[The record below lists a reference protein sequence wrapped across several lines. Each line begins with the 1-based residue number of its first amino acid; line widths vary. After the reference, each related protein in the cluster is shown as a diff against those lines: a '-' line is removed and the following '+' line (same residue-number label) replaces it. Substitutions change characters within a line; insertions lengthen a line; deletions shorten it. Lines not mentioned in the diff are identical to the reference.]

1 MNKRKLFI
9 YLILLSGFVLNMLS
23 VLVVGSSLK
32 YLQGELNAS
41 IEEISYVFS
50 ASLITEVIII
60 PFSGWLMRLLSTR
73 IFFLIS
79 LSGFIFSSLG
89 CAISDNFLSM
99 TLFRG
104 LQGLFGGAMIP
115 IMVANIYI
123 LFKPKD
129 VPIILTIAA
138 TIGVSSVALGPI
150 LGGVL
155 TELLDWRW
163 MFLYNV
169 PVGII
174 IFVLGY
180 FFIDLKKRDKTLLS
194 KIDYIG
200 ILLLATSLIALLIFL
215 EEGDRRDWFASNFVI
230 LCFTIFILCL
240 VFFIK
245 HELTIKNPVIE
256 LNIFIKKN
264 FFIGSII
271 CIIFAINLYPPIFL
285 IPILITKMHNI
296 DPIDIG
302 LIVSTMGVGMMITGP
317 IAGRLL
323 AIYGV
328 KTIVILGSFI
338 TGLATY
344 LQSYITADYVVYDF
358 LPSQLLKGIGT
369 QLIFM
374 GSQYICLSKLH
385 TNKVPNAAAM
395 YNLIL
400 RLTAGVSIAVS
411 SNYFIKFKKQF
422 FSQISKNYSIETLTL
437 NAIEKDQID
446 SKFLNN
452 LLLLYERE
460 SFIMAFNKISYLSFY
475 TSLVPLVL
483 LLTIA
488 IKKNYSTKG
497 TSYKISGSK
506 TVN

>member
-1 MNKRKLFI
+1 M
-9 YLILLSGFVLNMLS
+9 
-23 VLVVGSSLK
+23 
-32 YLQGELNAS
+32 
-41 IEEISYVFS
+41 
-50 ASLITEVIII
+50 
-60 PFSGWLMRLLSTR
+60 
-73 IFFLIS
+73 
-79 LSGFIFSSLG
+79 
-89 CAISDNFLSM
+89 
-99 TLFRG
+99 
-104 LQGLFGGAMIP
+104 
-115 IMVANIYI
+115 
-123 LFKPKD
+123 
-129 VPIILTIAA
+129 
-138 TIGVSSVALGPI
+138 
-150 LGGVL
+150 L

-180 FFIDLKKRDKTLLS
+180 LFLDLKKRDKTLLS

-215 EEGDRRDWFASNFVI
+215 EEGDRRDWFSSNFII
-230 LCFTIFILCL
+230 LCFTIFSLCL

-285 IPILITKMHNI
+285 IPVLITKMHNI

-446 SKFLNN
+446 SKFLDN

-475 TSLVPLVL
+475 TSLVPLIL

-488 IKKNYSTKG
+488 IKKNYPTKG
-497 TSYKISGSK
+497 TS
-506 TVN
+506 